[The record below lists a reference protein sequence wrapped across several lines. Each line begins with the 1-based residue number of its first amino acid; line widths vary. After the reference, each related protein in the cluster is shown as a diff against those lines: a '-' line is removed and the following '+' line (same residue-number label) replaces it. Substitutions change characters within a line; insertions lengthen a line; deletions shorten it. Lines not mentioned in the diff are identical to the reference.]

1 MTADAMKG
9 KGEAMAERFGG
20 WPDGTRRVPEITAS
34 ELARLLGTEQEP
46 FLLDVREADEVEA
59 WAIPGVVHIP
69 LGELPARHQE
79 VPRDRPVVTICAA
92 GGRST
97 TAAEWLRSLGVEAAS
112 LAGGMGA
119 WGQVY
124 DAVALERAGARVIQ
138 VRRRGKG
145 CLSYVVGAG
154 DRAFVI
160 DPSLDTWVY
169 EDLAAGEG
177 WQITHVFD
185 THLHADHLSGA
196 RRLAEETGAT
206 LHLNP
211 ADPFEFPFEP
221 LADGQRFEL
230 PGGASLSVAAI
241 HTPGHTEGSTLY
253 LLGDQIVLTGDTLFV
268 DGVGRPD
275 LAERAEEFARN
286 LHRSLQQRVLS
297 LPEEALVLPAHYGEQ
312 VRVHPEQPVGATLDE
327 LRQRLE
333 ALGLPEDEF
342 VAWAAARTTPRP
354 PNYVRIVQANMGR
367 LALAEDALRQLEA
380 GPNRCAA

>member
-1 MTADAMKG
+1 MADG
-9 KGEAMAERFGG
+9 FGG
-20 WPDGTRRVPEITAS
+20 WSTGAQGVPEVSAS

-46 FLLDVREADEVEA
+46 FLLDVREAEEVEA

-69 LGELPARHQE
+69 LGELPRRHQE
-79 VPRDRPVVTICAA
+79 VPRDRPVVAVCAA

-97 TAAEWLRSLGVEAAS
+97 VATQWLRSAGVDTAS
-112 LAGGMGA
+112 LAGGMAA

-124 DAVALERAGARVIQ
+124 DTVALDRAGARVVQ

-145 CLSYVVGAG
+145 CLSYLVGAR

-160 DPSLDTWVY
+160 DPSVDTWVY
-169 EDLAAGEG
+169 QDLAAQEG
-177 WQITHVFD
+177 WTISDVFD
-185 THLHADHLSGA
+185 THLHADHLSGV

-211 ADPFEFPFEP
+211 ADPFAFPFEP
-221 LADGQRFEL
+221 LEDGQRFEL
-230 PGGASLSVAAI
+230 PGGVGLAVAAI

-253 LLGDQIVLTGDTLFV
+253 LLGDQVVLTGDTLFV

-275 LAERAEEFARN
+275 LAERAQEFARN
-286 LHRSLQQRVLS
+286 LHRSLQQRVLG
-297 LPEEALVLPAHYGEQ
+297 LPEDALVLPAHYSEQ
-312 VRVHPEQPVGATLDE
+312 VRVHPERPVGATLGE
-327 LRQRLE
+327 LRERLE
-333 ALGLPEDEF
+333 ALGLPEEEF

-367 LALAEDALRQLEA
+367 LVLAEEELRQLEA